1 MGKPDQESAA
11 AEEARRA
18 TGDGVLTERAF
29 RIRGMDCA
37 DEVAVLKRAV
47 GPIVGGEDRL
57 SFDLLQGKM
66 EVEGLS
72 EVPLASIQDAVAKT
86 GMRAETWDDRPLDQ
100 DGEHAWQR
108 HGRTITTAAS
118 GGLVAS
124 GLAVHAVMLGGVTA
138 ALTGTEPGFGDGVPP
153 LARALYA
160 LAILSGVWFVAP
172 RAWYAARTLRPDM
185 NLLMTI
191 AVAGAVGISEWFEA
205 ATVAF
210 LFSLS
215 LALESWSV
223 DRARRAVAALL
234 ELSPSTVRL
243 VTPDGNRDVS
253 ARDAAIGSVFL
264 VKPGE
269 RVPLDGEVRAGQS
282 QIDEA
287 PITGESLPVPKEP
300 GSSVFA
306 GSINGDGAL
315 EVVSTKPADDTV
327 LANII
332 RLVRQAQSRRAP
344 SEQWVS
350 RFARVYTPAVFVFAI
365 AVFLLPPLLFGGAWE
380 GWAYRA
386 LVLLVIGCPCA
397 LVISTP
403 VSIVAALTAAAR
415 RGVLIKGGVFVETP
429 ARLATVAFDKTG
441 TLTEGSPAV
450 IKVVTEDGQPEERL
464 LAIAASLEAHSTHPL
479 ARAIVAHAHAQGVS
493 AGAVQDFQALPGKG
507 ATGWVDGRQ
516 YWVGSQRYLE
526 ERGQATNDVHA
537 KLEALSMGGRTVV
550 VVGDDEQVRGL
561 IALSDPVR
569 REARDI
575 VDALHRAGVDRV
587 VMLTG
592 DNAATAE
599 SIARETGVDQVQA
612 ELLPTD
618 KVAAI
623 ETLLARHGP
632 VAMVGDGVNDAPA
645 MATATLGVAMG
656 AAGSDAAIE
665 TADIALMADDLT
677 KLPWLVGH
685 SRRTLRIIRQNIGFS
700 LGVKAVF
707 VALTFAGFASL
718 WAAIAADMG
727 ASLLVVFNGLRLLKG

>member
-1 MGKPDQESAA
+1 M
-11 AEEARRA
+11 
-18 TGDGVLTERAF
+18 VTERAF

-37 DEVAVLKRAV
+37 DEVAVLKHAV

-66 EVEGLS
+66 GVEGFS
-72 EVPLASIQDAVAKT
+72 EVSLASIQDAVAKT
-86 GMRAETWDDRPLDQ
+86 GMRAETWHDTPLEQ
-100 DGEHAWQR
+100 DGENAWQQ

-124 GLAVHAVMLGGVTA
+124 GLAVHAVILGGVTA
-138 ALTGTEPGFGDGVPP
+138 ALTGAEPGFGDGVPP

-191 AVAGAVGISEWFEA
+191 AVAGAVGIGEWFEA

-223 DRARRAVAALL
+223 ERARRAAAALL

-253 ARDAAIGSVFL
+253 ARDAAVGSVFL

-269 RVPLDGEVRAGQS
+269 RVPLDGDVRAGHS

-287 PITGESLPVPKEP
+287 PITGESLPVLKET
-300 GSSVFA
+300 GSSIFA

-350 RFARVYTPAVFVFAI
+350 SFARVYTPAVFGFAI
-365 AVFLLPPLLFGGAWE
+365 AVFLLPPLLLGGAWE

-403 VSIVAALTAAAR
+403 VSIVASLTAAAR
-415 RGVLIKGGVFVETP
+415 QGVLIKGGVFVEMP

-464 LAIAASLEAHSTHPL
+464 LAIAASMEAHSTHPL

-493 AGAVQDFQALPGKG
+493 PGAVQDFQVLPGKG

-516 YWVGSQRYLE
+516 YWVGSHRYLE
-526 ERGQATNDVHA
+526 ERGQATKDVRST
-537 KLEALSMGGRTVV
+537 LEALSTGGRTVV
-550 VVGDDEQVRGL
+550 VVGNDEQVCGL
-561 IALSDPVR
+561 IALFDPVR
-569 REARDI
+569 PEARNI
-575 VDALHRAGVDRV
+575 VEALHRAGVDRV

-612 ELLPTD
+612 ELLPAD

-685 SRRTLRIIRQNIGFS
+685 SRRTLRIIRQNIGFA

>member
-1 MGKPDQESAA
+1 M
-11 AEEARRA
+11 
-18 TGDGVLTERAF
+18 TERAF

-66 EVEGLS
+66 GVEGLS

-100 DGEHAWQR
+100 DGENAWQR
-108 HGRTITTAAS
+108 HGRTSTTAAS

-124 GLAVHAVMLGGVTA
+124 GLVVHAVIVGGVTA

-153 LARALYA
+153 LARSLYA
-160 LAILSGVWFVAP
+160 LAILSGVWFVVP

-191 AVAGAVGISEWFEA
+191 AVAGAVGIGEWFEA

-243 VTPDGNRDVS
+243 VTADGNRDVS

-269 RVPLDGEVRAGQS
+269 RVPLDGDVRAGQS

-287 PITGESLPVPKEP
+287 PITGESLPVPKET

-365 AVFLLPPLLFGGAWE
+365 AVFLLPPLLLGGAWE

-403 VSIVAALTAAAR
+403 VSIVASLTAAAR
-415 RGVLIKGGVFVETP
+415 QGVLIKGGVFVETP

-450 IKVVTEDGQPEERL
+450 IKVVTEDGQSEERL

-493 AGAVQDFQALPGKG
+493 PGAVQDFQVLPGRG

-516 YWVGSQRYLE
+516 YWVGSHRYLE
-526 ERGQATNDVHA
+526 ERGQASKDVHA
-537 KLEALSMGGRTVV
+537 TLEALSIGGRTV
-550 VVGDDEQVRGL
+550 GDDE
-561 IALSDPVR
+561 
-569 REARDI
+569 
-575 VDALHRAGVDRV
+575 RAG
-587 VMLTG
+587 
-592 DNAATAE
+592 
-599 SIARETGVDQVQA
+599 
-612 ELLPTD
+612 
-618 KVAAI
+618 
-623 ETLLARHGP
+623 
-632 VAMVGDGVNDAPA
+632 
-645 MATATLGVAMG
+645 
-656 AAGSDAAIE
+656 
-665 TADIALMADDLT
+665 
-677 KLPWLVGH
+677 
-685 SRRTLRIIRQNIGFS
+685 
-700 LGVKAVF
+700 
-707 VALTFAGFASL
+707 
-718 WAAIAADMG
+718 
-727 ASLLVVFNGLRLLKG
+727 